1 MERAMGIE
9 PTSEAWETNEE
20 ARSDTA
26 NSIDEIELVTTRF

>member
-1 MERAMGIE
+1 MGIE

-26 NSIDEIELVTTRF
+26 NSRLEPPRE